1 MADPVSASATLCKEG
16 MMEMVLNTD
25 YFLKSKRLGFRTWSN
40 DDLDL
45 AFGLWGDFEVTK
57 LFDGRG
63 PFSRTQV
70 KNRLNQEIATQS
82 GHGIQYWPV
91 FLLESGDH
99 IGCAGLRP
107 YDASMNILEI
117 GFHIRSNHWRKGYAT
132 EAACIVMDY
141 AFVSLEVAG
150 LFAGHNPKNLASRD
164 LLKKLG
170 FNYTHD
176 EFYKP
181 TGLEHPSY
189 LLTAEGYTDTSKK

>member
-1 MADPVSASATLCKEG
+1 MTLDK
-16 MMEMVLNTD
+16 D
-25 YFLKSKRLGFRTWSN
+25 YFLTSKRLGFGTWSN

-63 PFSRTQV
+63 PHSRDQV
-70 KNRLNQEIATQS
+70 KHRLSQEITTQS
-82 GHGIQYWPV
+82 KHGFQYWPV

-99 IGCAGLRP
+99 VGCAGLRP
-107 YDASMNILEI
+107 YDASRNILEI
-117 GFHIRSNHWRKGYAT
+117 GFHIRPNHWRKGYAS
-132 EAACIVMDY
+132 EAAYAVMDY
-141 AFVSLEVAG
+141 ALVSLRVAG
-150 LFAGHNPKNLASRD
+150 LFAGHNPNNVVSRNL
-164 LLKKLG
+164 LIKLG

-189 LLTAEGYTDTSKK
+189 LLKAEEYADTSKKC